1 MRNLR
6 KTSILFCTLIL
17 GLFTACN
24 FSNLIK
30 KNGQVFLDFS
40 GIAKELNSN
49 SRSVIDSVLEPGT
62 NYFIDLKIEG
72 AYKLNTTINLNEQSY
87 YEIDDI
93 PAGSRIKASIEVY
106 KYNMNYYPHTKEIL
120 FTGESKP
127 CVISSGENKIEIK
140 LKSKFRITFKIY
152 VRYDPDYQNDN
163 WELEPAYNNGATADT
178 GFYYIQSAIQYIADH
193 PDKKKDWEI
202 VLTGYEANGAFDQA
216 FEFGDN
222 LGYNSAKSII
232 LTSTSN
238 SKAAIKFN
246 SEDRFITVNTRC
258 PIEFNNIM
266 IMPNN
271 GSGNNKILYTEYLS
285 DCNVTLANGT
295 KFEGHNSDTANGFAI
310 LINGG
315 SVHME
320 GTSSI
325 SGFYYNN
332 GAAAVNVVYGYFT
345 MAGKSTIT
353 NCHGTEGGAVY
364 LTNINNSF
372 SLREN
377 AKITNCSASSN
388 GGAIFVNKGS
398 VNISGG
404 QIANCSANIKG
415 GAIYTEDPS
424 SDMYIYISGGEIKNN
439 QAQCG
444 EAIYLSYENF
454 PAQGQPNKMARLIL
468 SENACIDLSNDIFSE
483 KQPVYLSGE
492 LTTNKKKIAHI
503 TYNSG
508 AGLSPGN
515 SKVIDKYGTND
526 QSVITNNAFKFYVR
540 VIDDSDDYWVNDS
553 GLIMQFN
560 TNNYLTGDAELRI
573 GDIVFANNKRVHFSS
588 FNNLSK
594 KLYDSIA
601 GMVFYVGSDS
611 GFLGNVNLI
620 VGTETYEG
628 WFEKEGYGTSN
639 EYPRF
644 DVTNITDFISYEDD
658 YYGDEILPNRC
669 STPLSDISDGSFQG
683 KGIGNTGITETLMTK
698 ILSGDFPL
706 YKEVINYG
714 AQEKFSFDGC
724 KYKSNTTS
732 DYTNN
737 WYIPAIEEYK
747 VFAEALESFTFKS
760 YYVTITGSTLT
771 GNYISES
778 MMRKQ
783 GLSYPPAYFD
793 SYRGKFYPYYF
804 GINFQTKSI
813 TQEVSPYFDYLKN
826 KVVPIHIY
834 VPGN

>member
-1 MRNLR
+1 
-6 KTSILFCTLIL
+6 
-17 GLFTACN
+17 
-24 FSNLIK
+24 
-30 KNGQVFLDFS
+30 
-40 GIAKELNSN
+40 
-49 SRSVIDSVLEPGT
+49 
-62 NYFIDLKIEG
+62 
-72 AYKLNTTINLNEQSY
+72 
-87 YEIDDI
+87 
-93 PAGSRIKASIEVY
+93 
-106 KYNMNYYPHTKEIL
+106 
-120 FTGESKP
+120 
-127 CVISSGENKIEIK
+127 
-140 LKSKFRITFKIY
+140 
-152 VRYDPDYQNDN
+152 
-163 WELEPAYNNGATADT
+163 
-178 GFYYIQSAIQYIADH
+178 
-193 PDKKKDWEI
+193 
-202 VLTGYEANGAFDQA
+202 
-216 FEFGDN
+216 
-222 LGYNSAKSII
+222 
-232 LTSTSN
+232 
-238 SKAAIKFN
+238 
-246 SEDRFITVNTRC
+246 
-258 PIEFNNIM
+258 
-266 IMPNN
+266 
-271 GSGNNKILYTEYLS
+271 
-285 DCNVTLANGT
+285 
-295 KFEGHNSDTANGFAI
+295 
-310 LINGG
+310 
-315 SVHME
+315 
-320 GTSSI
+320 
-325 SGFYYNN
+325 
-332 GAAAVNVVYGYFT
+332 

-364 LTNINNSF
+364 LTNIHNSF

-404 QIANCSANIKG
+404 QIANCSANSKG

-439 QAQCG
+439 QAECG
-444 EAIYLSYENF
+444 EAIYLSYENN

-492 LTTNKKKIAHI
+492 LTTDKKKVAHI

-515 SKVIDKYGTND
+515 SKVIDKYGD
-526 QSVITNNAFKFYVR
+526 VKQSVITNNAFKFYVR
-540 VIDDSDDYWVNDS
+540 VIDDSGDYWVNDS

-573 GDIVFANNKRVHFSS
+573 GDIIFANNKRVHFSS

-601 GMVFYVGSDS
+601 GIVFYVGSDS

-628 WFEKEGYGTSN
+628 HLEKDPYGVTCV
-639 EYPRF
+639 YPHF
-644 DVTNITDFISYEDD
+644 DVTNITCFPNYAEN
-658 YYGDEILPNRC
+658 YYGDEVVRNE
-669 STPLSDISDGSFQG
+669 STMLLSEIMDIKFEGI
-683 KGIGNTGITETLMTK
+683 GIGNNGITETLMTK
-698 ILSGDFPL
+698 ILNGDFPL
-706 YKEVINYG
+706 YKDVIDYG

-747 VFAEALESFTFKS
+747 VLAEAFESFTFKA
-760 YYVTITGSTLT
+760 YYVSLTGSILT

-778 MMRKQ
+778 LMWKQ
-783 GLSYPPAYFD
+783 NYQYPAAFY
-793 SYRGKFYPYYF
+793 STYGNKNYPYYF

-813 TQEVSPYFDYLKN
+813 TQEVSPYYDYRKN

-834 VPGN
+834 EPTNQ